1 VDIGRNPAF
10 QILSQKSFSVCTLA
24 IGEDSNKNIGLK
36 QVPGIGVGQVGGLTN
51 PVHFNL
57 LARFSRDMH
66 NRFGLVT
73 ILTLVVAELG
83 VHERCFTAGAAV
95 LTLLD
100 PEQ

>member
-1 VDIGRNPAF
+1 
-10 QILSQKSFSVCTLA
+10 
-24 IGEDSNKNIGLK
+24 
-36 QVPGIGVGQVGGLTN
+36 
-51 PVHFNL
+51 
-57 LARFSRDMH
+57 MH

-100 PEQ
+100 PEQWQGYTSFLHFPMNLLDIRWFVSSRKRLLREVKIRQTVFG